1 MKVKNLKQHIHEDTV
16 YKGVRYHVSHQ
27 IPLSECVFRPH
38 SEGFYRFYVE
48 ARKQFNEGKLEVTDS
63 FDRELM
69 ETDIGERVVYEGQI
83 VPLDCPLME
92 VEEGF
97 VADTVKAVKLLHK
110 YSKTGKDKDAFEAI
124 KFGWDYV
131 KNPKVK
137 KLIVDLVKKVSTE
150 NGYPDWDETVKYIK
164 KNTDI
169 DISKIEEMTEEKEVE
184 LNSPKRGGNKK
195 FYVYVKN
202 DKGNVIKVE
211 FGDTSGLKAKIDDP
225 EARKNFAARHQCDT
239 KKDKTKPGY
248 WACRLPYYAKQ
259 LGLSGGGN
267 FFW

>member
-1 MKVKNLKQHIHEDTV
+1 MKRFNAYNNDPVVNLEYHIKKD
-16 YKGVRYHVSHQ
+16 
-27 IPLSECVFRPH
+27 IPLIENVFRVG
-38 SEGFYRFYVE
+38 SQSYFELFQE
-48 ARKQFNEGKLEVTDS
+48 ARKRAAEGVYTPVGLDKTILE
-63 FDRELM
+63 
-69 ETDIGERVVYEGQI
+69 ETDIGEYAVYEGEN

-92 VEEGF
+92 IEEGF
-97 VADTVKAVKLLHK
+97 VQDTVKAIKLIYKYHK
-110 YSKTGKDKDAFEAI
+110 SGKDADAFEAI

-137 KLIVDLVKKVSTE
+137 KMIVDLVKQVSTE
-150 NGYPDWDETVKYIK
+150 NGYPDWDATVKYIK
-164 KNTDI
+164 KNTGI
-169 DISKIEEMTEEKEVE
+169 DVSKISEMNEADKDVE

-211 FGDTSGLKAKIDDP
+211 FGQPGMDVNIDDP
-225 EARKNFAARHQCDT
+225 KARASFAARHQCDQ